1 MRPYPLP
8 MTTKRASI
16 FHRHISFDQ
25 DLVPPPK
32 SKGRCRGSLMRKKL
46 LTHNSPWNKQSY
58 DPQKMPKPFECK
70 ANQTQEN
77 QSPIKSKFQ

>member
-1 MRPYPLP
+1 
-8 MTTKRASI
+8 
-16 FHRHISFDQ
+16 
-25 DLVPPPK
+25 
-32 SKGRCRGSLMRKKL
+32 MRKKL